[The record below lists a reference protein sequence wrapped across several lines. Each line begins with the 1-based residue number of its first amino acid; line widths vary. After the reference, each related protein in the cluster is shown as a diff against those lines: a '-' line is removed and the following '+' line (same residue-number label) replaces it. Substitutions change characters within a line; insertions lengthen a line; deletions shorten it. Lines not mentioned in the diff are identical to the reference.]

1 MNGMNGMM
9 KKMKK
14 WLACGA
20 IVTASAVLLAG
31 CGGQNTDKSSGSGDK
46 IVAYGVIDPQI
57 SAQQIIADKKGYFK
71 EEGLNV
77 ENKFVQ
83 AGGDISPL
91 ISGGEAQVS
100 FESPYTDTAVYS
112 F

>member
-1 MNGMNGMM
+1 MNGMM

-31 CGGQNTDKSSGSGDK
+31 CGGQNTDKSSGSAAGSGDK

-77 ENKFVQ
+77 GRIVKLS
-83 AGGDISPL
+83 ATPL
-91 ISGGEAQVS
+91 RNRPHMVFCSQGTS
-100 FESPYTDTAVYS
+100 
-112 F
+112 